1 MTIEHNASGANANGN
16 TAGNGAA
23 SEHTPEG
30 VGRVGC
36 PPGQEANVDEFYF
49 WVAPGQLVE
58 QTQIVRVPTVMG
70 GVEVEVFGVVE
81 QVYRRSTISSMHMEL
96 AAHDGDP
103 IADDSMLD
111 RDGVTYA
118 QVRVVNAFPPRLS
131 PPIEGSTVYSCGARD
146 AERAYE
152 MDTYSAERGICVGLI
167 RNGGDSTAGRA
178 FLDSDFLLGAQSG
191 HLNVNGAA
199 GSGTKSS
206 FLTIAASQTI
216 HAVQANAAGA
226 VGTGKAPRIKAIIF
240 NVKGF
245 DLFSLDRWSTK
256 FNEDDLAVWRE
267 MGVTSPDIFRSIAY
281 YAPET
286 GQRSGTPMPI
296 VTGRPGDA
304 RPYSWSL
311 RDIIDFGLFDLL
323 FSEETRANDNIVTL
337 INWLHHRL
345 SVGRSKSLSL
355 HERLGEAPDPR
366 MAARRQLTDTLDRG
380 FNSKND
386 LDNTAGDGSGKP
398 VVTFQDLLDFI
409 EAKAQPDARDVND
422 ESLRTMSN
430 STIQALWR
438 RLARVLGPTS
448 GLLRRDDVDGAP
460 IALATAEEDI
470 SVIDI
475 QSIQDSHLQRFVIA
489 SVLQQLVQWRSGPHA
504 AQYETF
510 LVVIDELNRYAPRG
524 ASDSITKLF
533 EYVASQMRSRGI
545 ILFGGQQQGS
555 RVSEVV
561 IENSQTRA
569 LGRSGGQELADSIW
583 RGFSE
588 GDRKLALRL
597 GPDEKVIV
605 APNFREALHVKVPR
619 PPWAMRPEEATDQ
632 PPACLAD
639 AAVAPGVA
647 AGKAAISDAG
657 RAAAS
662 SMEL

>member
-1 MTIEHNASGANANGN
+1 MTNN
-16 TAGNGAA
+16 T
-23 SEHTPEG
+23 ETHPTPTG
-30 VGRVGC
+30 LGRIGC

-70 GVEVEVFGVVE
+70 GTAVELFGVVE
-81 QVYRRSTISSMHMEL
+81 QVYRRSTISTMHMEL

-103 IADDSMLD
+103 VADDLMLD

-118 QVRVVNAFPPRLS
+118 KARVVNAFPPKLA
-131 PPIEGSTVYSCGARD
+131 PPVEGSTVFMCEQHD

-152 MDTYSAERGICVGLI
+152 MDAYAEERGVAVGLI

-178 FLDSDFLLGAQSG
+178 FLDQDFLLGAQSG

-206 FLTIAASQTI
+206 FLTMATYQTI
-216 HAVQANAAGA
+216 NAVKKRA
-226 VGTGKAPRIKAIIF
+226 VGMTGTGQAPRIKAVIF

-245 DLFSLDRWSTK
+245 DLFWLDRWSTK
-256 FNEDDLAVWRE
+256 FTEEDLAVWQE
-267 MGVTSPDIFRSIAY
+267 MGVASPDIFRSIAY

-286 GQRSGTPMPI
+286 AQRSGNAIPTA
-296 VTGRPGDA
+296 TERPGDV

-311 RDIIDFGLFDLL
+311 KDIIDFGLFDLL
-323 FSEETRANDNIVTL
+323 FSEETRANDNLVTL
-337 INWLHHRL
+337 INYLSHRL
-345 SVGRSKSLSL
+345 SIGRTKAMGLE
-355 HERLGEAPDPR
+355 ERLGGQTPPNLL
-366 MAARRQLTDTLDRG
+366 ARRQLTGTIDRAFDG
-380 FNSKND
+380 KNA
-386 LDNTAGDGSGKP
+386 LN
-398 VVTFQDLLDFI
+398 VHNFQSLLDYI
-409 EAKAQPDARDVND
+409 EAKAQPEGKDLDD
-422 ESLRTMSN
+422 DSLRTMSN

-438 RLARVLGPTS
+438 RLARVVGHNS
-448 GLLRRDDVDGAP
+448 GLLRRDDSDGQP
-460 IALATAEEDI
+460 LALATMEEDVA
-470 SVIDI
+470 VIDI
-475 QSIQDSHLQRFVIA
+475 QSIQDAHLQRFVIA
-489 SVLQQLVQWRSGPHA
+489 TVLNQLVQWRSGPHA
-504 AQYETF
+504 ARHETF

-524 ASDSITKLF
+524 ASDPITKLF

-545 ILFGGQQQGS
+545 ILFGAQQQGS

-561 IENSQTRA
+561 IENSQTRV

-619 PPWAMRPEEATDQ
+619 PPWAMRPEEASPN
-632 PPACLAD
+632 PPACLQNATT
-639 AAVAPGVA
+639 APGVDA
-647 AGKAAISDAG
+647 AKATPSEAARK
-657 RAAAS
+657 RAQS
-662 SMEL
+662 LEM

>member
-1 MTIEHNASGANANGN
+1 MTTVNGHKP
-16 TAGNGAA
+16 AA
-23 SEHTPEG
+23 QPEPQP
-30 VGRVGC
+30 VGRIGF
-36 PPGQEANVDEFYF
+36 PLGQEANVDEFYF

-70 GVEVEVFGVVE
+70 GTEVELFGVVE

-103 IADDSMLD
+103 VADDLMLD

-118 QVRVVNAFPPRLS
+118 KARVVNAFPPKLA
-131 PPIEGSTVYSCGARD
+131 PPIEGSTVFSCGERD

-152 MDTYSAERGICVGLI
+152 IDQYADERGVCVGLI

-178 FLDSDFLLGAQSG
+178 FLDQDFLLGAQSG

-206 FLTIAASQTI
+206 FLTLATSQTI
-216 HAVQANAAGA
+216 NAVKTRAAGM
-226 VGTGKAPRIKAIIF
+226 VGTGQAPRIKAIIF

-245 DLFSLDRWSTK
+245 DLFWLDRWSNK
-256 FNEDDLAVWRE
+256 FTEGDLRTWRQ
-267 MGVTSPDIFRSIAY
+267 MGVASPDIFRSIAY

-286 GQRSGTPMPI
+286 SQRSGAPMPI
-296 VTGRPGDA
+296 TTERPGDVK
-304 RPYSWSL
+304 PYSWSL
-311 RDIIDFGLFDLL
+311 KDIIDFGLFDLL

-337 INWLHHRL
+337 INWLSHRL
-345 SVGRSKSLSL
+345 SVGRTKAQSLE
-355 HERLGEAPDPR
+355 ERLGGAPDAR
-366 MAARRQLTDTLDRG
+366 VTARRQLTDSLERA

-386 LDNTAGDGSGKP
+386 LDGGNP
-398 VVTFQDLLDFI
+398 VLNFQNLLDYI
-409 EAKAQPDARDVND
+409 EMKAQPESKDLDD
-422 ESLRTMSN
+422 DSLRSMSN

-448 GLLRRDDVDGAP
+448 GLLRRDDIEGAP
-460 IALATAEEDI
+460 LSLATMQEDV

-475 QSIQDSHLQRFVIA
+475 QSIHDAHLQRFVIA
-489 SVLQQLVQWRSGPHA
+489 AALNQLVQWRSGPHA
-504 AQYETF
+504 ARHETF

-524 ASDSITKLF
+524 ASDAITKLF

-545 ILFGGQQQGS
+545 ILFGAQQQGS
-555 RVSEVV
+555 RVSDVV
-561 IENSQTRA
+561 IENSQTRV

-597 GPDEKVIV
+597 SPDEKVIV

-619 PPWAMRPEEATDQ
+619 PPWAMRPEEATDV
-632 PPACLAD
+632 PPACIAD
-639 AAVAPGVA
+639 AARAPGVD
-647 AGKAAISDAG
+647 AGKATPSAEG
-657 RAAAS
+657 KRRAQS
-662 SMEL
+662 LEM

>member
-1 MTIEHNASGANANGN
+1 MATMIDSTVG
-16 TAGNGAA
+16 TSAA
-23 SEHTPEG
+23 EPQA
-30 VGRVGC
+30 VGRIGC
-36 PPGQEANVDEFYF
+36 PLGQEANVDEFYF

-70 GVEVEVFGVVE
+70 GTEVELFGVIE

-103 IADDSMLD
+103 IADDLMLD

-118 QVRVVNAFPPRLS
+118 KARVVNAFPPKLA
-131 PPIEGSTVYSCGARD
+131 PPIEGSTVYSCGEHD

-152 MDTYSAERGICVGLI
+152 IDQYADERGVCVGLI

-178 FLDSDFLLGAQSG
+178 FLDQDFLLGAQSG

-206 FLTIAASQTI
+206 FLTMATSQTI
-216 HAVQANAAGA
+216 NAVKTRAAGM
-226 VGTGKAPRIKAIIF
+226 VGTGQAPRIKAIIF

-245 DLFSLDRWSTK
+245 DLFWLDRWSTK
-256 FNEDDLAVWRE
+256 FTQDDLETWQR
-267 MGVTSPDIFRSIAY
+267 MGVDSPDIFRSIAY

-286 GQRSGTPMPI
+286 SQRSGAPMPI
-296 VTGRPGDA
+296 TTERPGDVK
-304 RPYSWSL
+304 PYSWSL
-311 RDIIDFGLFDLL
+311 KDIIDFGLFDLL

-337 INWLHHRL
+337 INWLSHRL
-345 SVGRSKSLSL
+345 SVGRTKAQSLE
-355 HERLGEAPDPR
+355 ERLGGAPDAR
-366 MAARRQLTDTLDRG
+366 VAARRQLTDSLERA

-386 LDNTAGDGSGKP
+386 LNSGNA
-398 VVTFQDLLDFI
+398 VLNFQNLLDYI
-409 EAKAQPDARDVND
+409 EMKAQPESKDLDD
-422 ESLRTMSN
+422 DSLRSMSN

-448 GLLRRDDVDGAP
+448 GLLRRDDVEGSP
-460 IALATAEEDI
+460 LSLATMQEDV

-475 QSIQDSHLQRFVIA
+475 QSIHDAHLQRFVIA
-489 SVLQQLVQWRSGPHA
+489 SALNQLVQWRSGPHA
-504 AQYETF
+504 ARHETF

-545 ILFGGQQQGS
+545 ILFGAQQQGS
-555 RVSEVV
+555 RVSDVV
-561 IENSQTRA
+561 IENSQTRV

-597 GPDEKVIV
+597 SPDEKVVV

-619 PPWAMRPEEATDQ
+619 PPWAMRPEEATDV
-632 PPACLAD
+632 PPACIAD
-639 AAVAPGVA
+639 AKRAPGVD
-647 AGKAAISDAG
+647 AGKATPSADG
-657 RAAAS
+657 KRRAQS
-662 SMEL
+662 LEM

>member
-1 MTIEHNASGANANGN
+1 MIDPASTIS
-16 TAGNGAA
+16 TSAA
-23 SEHTPEG
+23 EPQA
-30 VGRVGC
+30 VGRIGC
-36 PPGQEANVDEFYF
+36 PLGQEANVDEFYF

-70 GVEVEVFGVVE
+70 GTEVELFGVIE

-103 IADDSMLD
+103 VADDLMLD

-118 QVRVVNAFPPRLS
+118 KARVVNAFPPKLA
-131 PPIEGSTVYSCGARD
+131 PPIEGSTVYSCGEHD

-152 MDTYSAERGICVGLI
+152 IDQYADERGVCVGLI

-178 FLDSDFLLGAQSG
+178 FLDQDFLLGAQSG

-206 FLTIAASQTI
+206 FLTLATSQTI
-216 HAVQANAAGA
+216 NAVKTRAAGM
-226 VGTGKAPRIKAIIF
+226 VGTGQAPRIKAIIF

-245 DLFSLDRWSTK
+245 DLFWLDRWSTK
-256 FNEDDLAVWRE
+256 FTKDDLETWQR
-267 MGVTSPDIFRSIAY
+267 MGVASPDIFRSIAY

-286 GQRSGTPMPI
+286 SQRSGAPMPI
-296 VTGRPGDA
+296 TTERPGDVK
-304 RPYSWSL
+304 PYSWSL
-311 RDIIDFGLFDLL
+311 KDIIDFGLFDLL

-337 INWLHHRL
+337 INWLSHRL
-345 SVGRSKSLSL
+345 SVGRTKAQSLE
-355 HERLGEAPDPR
+355 ERLGGTPDAR
-366 MAARRQLTDTLDRG
+366 VAARRQLTDSLERA

-386 LDNTAGDGSGKP
+386 LNGGNA
-398 VVTFQDLLDFI
+398 VLNFQNLLDYI
-409 EAKAQPDARDVND
+409 EMKAQPESKDLDD
-422 ESLRTMSN
+422 DSLRSMSN

-448 GLLRRDDVDGAP
+448 GLLRRDDIEGSP
-460 IALATAEEDI
+460 LSLATMQEDV

-475 QSIQDSHLQRFVIA
+475 QSIHDAHLQRFVIA
-489 SVLQQLVQWRSGPHA
+489 AALNQLVQWRSGPHA
-504 AQYETF
+504 ARHETF

-545 ILFGGQQQGS
+545 ILFGAQQQGS
-555 RVSEVV
+555 RVSDVV
-561 IENSQTRA
+561 IENSQTRV

-597 GPDEKVIV
+597 SPDEKVVV

-619 PPWAMRPEEATDQ
+619 PPWAMRPEEATDV
-632 PPACLAD
+632 PPACITD
-639 AAVAPGVA
+639 AKRAPGVE
-647 AGKAAISDAG
+647 AGKATPSADG
-657 RAAAS
+657 KRRAQS
-662 SMEL
+662 LEM

>member
-1 MTIEHNASGANANGN
+1 MTLSTNGLLAEN
-16 TAGNGAA
+16 DATAGNVPLPAKNDADEGV
-23 SEHTPEG
+23 G

-36 PPGQEANVDEFYF
+36 PMGQEANVDEFYF

-58 QTQIVRVPTVMG
+58 QTQIVRVPTIMG
-70 GVEVEVFGVVE
+70 GTEVELFGVVE

-103 IADDSMLD
+103 IADDLMLD

-118 QVRVVNAFPPRLS
+118 KARVVNAFPPKLA
-131 PPIEGSTVYSCGARD
+131 PPVEGSTVFQCGEHD

-152 MDTYSAERGICVGLI
+152 IDKYAGERGVCIGLI

-178 FLDSDFLLGAQSG
+178 FLDEDFLLGTQSG

-206 FLTIAASQTI
+206 FLTIATAQTI
-216 HAVQANAAGA
+216 NAVKSRA
-226 VGTGKAPRIKAIIF
+226 VGLVGSGQKPRIKAIIF

-245 DLFSLDRWSTK
+245 DLFWLDRWSTK
-256 FNEDDLAVWRE
+256 FTEEDLASWRE
-267 MGVTSPDIFRSIAY
+267 MGVDKPDIFRSIAY

-286 GQRSGTPMPI
+286 SVRSGSPLPI
-296 VTGRPGDA
+296 TTERPGDV

-311 RDIIDFGLFDLL
+311 KDIIDFGLFDLL
-323 FSEETRANDNIVTL
+323 FSEETRANDNLVTL
-337 INWLHHRL
+337 INWLSHRL
-345 SVGRSKSLSL
+345 SVGRTKALSL
-355 HERLGEAPDPR
+355 DERLGGAPDAR
-366 MAARRQLTDTLDRG
+366 QAARRQLTAAQERG

-386 LDNTAGDGSGKP
+386 LASGNP
-398 VVTFQDLLDFI
+398 VVTFQELLDYI
-409 EAKAQPDARDVND
+409 EFKAQPDSKDVDD
-422 ESLRTMSN
+422 ESLRSMSN

-448 GLLRRDDVDGAP
+448 GLLRREDIEGAP
-460 IALATAEEDI
+460 LSLATMEEDVA
-470 SVIDI
+470 VIDI
-475 QSIQDSHLQRFVIA
+475 QSIQDAHLQRFVIA
-489 SVLQQLVQWRSGPHA
+489 AALNQLVGWRSGPHA
-504 AQYETF
+504 ARHETF

-524 ASDSITKLF
+524 ASDAITKLF

-561 IENSQTRA
+561 IENSQTRV

-588 GDRKLALRL
+588 GDRKLAMRL
-597 GPDEKVIV
+597 GPEEKVIV

-619 PPWAMRPEEATDQ
+619 PPWAMRPEEAQDM
-632 PPACLAD
+632 PPACLTGAD
-639 AAVAPGVA
+639 RAPGVDA
-647 AGKAAISDAG
+647 ARATPSDAA
-657 RAAAS
+657 RKKAQS
-662 SMEL
+662 LEM

>member
-1 MTIEHNASGANANGN
+1 MTTVNGHKP
-16 TAGNGAA
+16 AA
-23 SEHTPEG
+23 QPEPQP
-30 VGRVGC
+30 VGRIGC
-36 PPGQEANVDEFYF
+36 PLGQEANVDEFYF

-70 GVEVEVFGVVE
+70 GTEVELFGVVE

-103 IADDSMLD
+103 VADDLMLD

-118 QVRVVNAFPPRLS
+118 KARVVNAFPPKLA
-131 PPIEGSTVYSCGARD
+131 PPIEGSTVFSCGERD

-152 MDTYSAERGICVGLI
+152 IDQYADERGVCVGLI

-178 FLDSDFLLGAQSG
+178 FLDQDFLLGAQSG

-206 FLTIAASQTI
+206 FLTLATSQTI
-216 HAVQANAAGA
+216 NAVKTRAAGM
-226 VGTGKAPRIKAIIF
+226 VGTGQAPRIKAIIF

-245 DLFSLDRWSTK
+245 DLFWLDRWSNK
-256 FNEDDLAVWRE
+256 FTEGDLRTWRQ
-267 MGVTSPDIFRSIAY
+267 MGVASPDIFRSIAY

-286 GQRSGTPMPI
+286 SQRSGAPMPI
-296 VTGRPGDA
+296 TTERPGDVK
-304 RPYSWSL
+304 PYSWSL
-311 RDIIDFGLFDLL
+311 KDIIDFGLFDLL

-337 INWLHHRL
+337 INWLSHRL
-345 SVGRSKSLSL
+345 SVGRTKAQSLE
-355 HERLGEAPDPR
+355 ERLGGAPDAR
-366 MAARRQLTDTLDRG
+366 VTARRQLTDSLERA

-386 LDNTAGDGSGKP
+386 LDGGNP
-398 VVTFQDLLDFI
+398 VLNFQNLLDYI
-409 EAKAQPDARDVND
+409 EMKAQPESKDLDD
-422 ESLRTMSN
+422 DSLRSMSN

-448 GLLRRDDVDGAP
+448 GLLRRDDIEGAP
-460 IALATAEEDI
+460 LSLATMQEDV

-475 QSIQDSHLQRFVIA
+475 QSIHDAHLQRFVIA
-489 SVLQQLVQWRSGPHA
+489 AALNQLVQWRSGPHA
-504 AQYETF
+504 ARHETF

-524 ASDSITKLF
+524 ASDAITKLF

-545 ILFGGQQQGS
+545 ILFGAQQQGS
-555 RVSEVV
+555 RVSDVV
-561 IENSQTRA
+561 IENSQTRV

-597 GPDEKVIV
+597 SPDEKVIV

-619 PPWAMRPEEATDQ
+619 PPWAMRPEEATDV
-632 PPACLAD
+632 PPACIAD
-639 AAVAPGVA
+639 AARAPGVD
-647 AGKAAISDAG
+647 AGKATPSAEG
-657 RAAAS
+657 KRRAQS
-662 SMEL
+662 LEM

>member
-1 MTIEHNASGANANGN
+1 MTTSTNGTVGSGG
-16 TAGNGAA
+16 
-23 SEHTPEG
+23 SVIEHTPAG

-58 QTQIVRVPTVMG
+58 QTQIVRVPTIMG

-103 IADDSMLD
+103 IADDLMLD

-131 PPIEGSTVYSCGARD
+131 PPIEGSTVFSCGAHD

-216 HAVQANAAGA
+216 NAVKANAAGA

-267 MGVTSPDIFRSIAY
+267 MGVAKPDIFRSIAY

-286 GQRSGTPMPI
+286 NQRSGTPMPI
-296 VTGRPGDA
+296 QTGRMGDV

-323 FSEETRANDNIVTL
+323 FSEETRANDNLVTL

-355 HERLGEAPDPR
+355 HERLGEAPDPHT
-366 MAARRQLTDTLDRG
+366 AARRQLTDTLDRG

-448 GLLRRDDVDGAP
+448 GLLRREDVDGAP

-475 QSIQDSHLQRFVIA
+475 QSIQDAHLQRFVIA

-504 AQYETF
+504 AQHETF

-524 ASDSITKLF
+524 ASDAITKLF

-619 PPWAMRPEEATDQ
+619 PPWAMRPEEASDQ
-632 PPACLAD
+632 PPACLD
-639 AAVAPGVA
+639 EAAPAPGIA
-647 AGKAAISDAG
+647 AGKATISDQG
-657 RAAAS
+657 RARAS
-662 SMEL
+662 SLEM

>member
-1 MTIEHNASGANANGN
+1 MIDSTNS
-16 TAGNGAA
+16 TSAA
-23 SEHTPEG
+23 EPQP
-30 VGRVGC
+30 VGRIGC
-36 PPGQEANVDEFYF
+36 PLGQEANVDEFYF

-70 GVEVEVFGVVE
+70 GTAVELFGVIE

-103 IADDSMLD
+103 VADDLMLD

-118 QVRVVNAFPPRLS
+118 KARVVNAFPPKLA
-131 PPIEGSTVYSCGARD
+131 PPIEGSTVYSCGEHD

-152 MDTYSAERGICVGLI
+152 IDQYADERGVCVGLI

-178 FLDSDFLLGAQSG
+178 FLDQDFLLGAQSG

-206 FLTIAASQTI
+206 FLTLATSQTI
-216 HAVQANAAGA
+216 NAVKTRAAGM
-226 VGTGKAPRIKAIIF
+226 VGTGQAPRIKAIIF

-245 DLFSLDRWSTK
+245 DLFWLDRWSTK
-256 FNEDDLAVWRE
+256 FTQDDLDTWQR
-267 MGVTSPDIFRSIAY
+267 MGVASPDIFRSIAY

-286 GQRSGTPMPI
+286 SQRSGAPMPI
-296 VTGRPGDA
+296 TTERPGDVK
-304 RPYSWSL
+304 PYSWSL
-311 RDIIDFGLFDLL
+311 KDIIDFGLFDLL

-337 INWLHHRL
+337 INWLSHRL
-345 SVGRSKSLSL
+345 SVGRTKAQSLE
-355 HERLGEAPDPR
+355 ERLGGAPDAR
-366 MAARRQLTDTLDRG
+366 VAARRQLTDSLERA

-386 LDNTAGDGSGKP
+386 LNGGNA
-398 VVTFQDLLDFI
+398 VLNFQNLLDYI
-409 EAKAQPDARDVND
+409 EMKAQPESKDLDD
-422 ESLRTMSN
+422 DSLRSMSN

-448 GLLRRDDVDGAP
+448 GLLRRDDVDGSP
-460 IALATAEEDI
+460 LSLATMKEDV

-475 QSIQDSHLQRFVIA
+475 QSIHDAHLQRFVIA
-489 SVLQQLVQWRSGPHA
+489 SALNQLVQWRSGPHA
-504 AQYETF
+504 ARHETF

-545 ILFGGQQQGS
+545 ILFGAQQQGS
-555 RVSEVV
+555 RVSDVV
-561 IENSQTRA
+561 IENSQTRV

-597 GPDEKVIV
+597 SPDEKVVV

-619 PPWAMRPEEATDQ
+619 PPWAMRPEEATDV
-632 PPACLAD
+632 PPACIAD
-639 AAVAPGVA
+639 AKRAPGVD
-647 AGKAAISDAG
+647 AGKATPSADGKRKAQSLE
-657 RAAAS
+657 
-662 SMEL
+662 M

>member
-1 MTIEHNASGANANGN
+1 MIDATKRE
-16 TAGNGAA
+16 
-23 SEHTPEG
+23 PEAEPDPQP
-30 VGRVGC
+30 VGRIGC
-36 PPGQEANVDEFYF
+36 PLGQEANVDEFYF

-70 GVEVEVFGVVE
+70 GTEVELFGVVE

-103 IADDSMLD
+103 VADDLMLD

-118 QVRVVNAFPPRLS
+118 KARVVNAFPPKLA
-131 PPIEGSTVYSCGARD
+131 PPIEGSTVFSCGEHD

-152 MDTYSAERGICVGLI
+152 IDQYADERGVCVGLI

-178 FLDSDFLLGAQSG
+178 FLDQDFLLGAQSG

-206 FLTIAASQTI
+206 FLTLATSQTI
-216 HAVQANAAGA
+216 NAVKTRAAGMT
-226 VGTGKAPRIKAIIF
+226 GTGQAPRIKAIIF

-245 DLFSLDRWSTK
+245 DLFWLDRWSNK
-256 FNEDDLAVWRE
+256 FTQDDLDTWRK
-267 MGVTSPDIFRSIAY
+267 MGVASPDIFRSIAY

-286 GQRSGTPMPI
+286 SQRSGAAMPI
-296 VTGRPGDA
+296 TTERPGDVK
-304 RPYSWSL
+304 PYSWSL
-311 RDIIDFGLFDLL
+311 KDIIDFGLFDLL

-337 INWLHHRL
+337 INWLSHRL
-345 SVGRSKSLSL
+345 SVGRTKAQSLE
-355 HERLGEAPDPR
+355 ERLGGAPDAR
-366 MAARRQLTDTLDRG
+366 VAARRQLTDSLERA

-386 LDNTAGDGSGKP
+386 LNGGNP
-398 VVTFQDLLDFI
+398 VVTFQHLLDYI
-409 EAKAQPDARDVND
+409 EMKAQPESKDLDD
-422 ESLRTMSN
+422 DSLRSMSN

-438 RLARVLGPTS
+438 RLARVLAPTS
-448 GLLRRDDVDGAP
+448 GLLRRDDIEGAP
-460 IALATAEEDI
+460 LSLATMQEDV

-475 QSIQDSHLQRFVIA
+475 QSIHDAHLQRFVIA
-489 SVLQQLVQWRSGPHA
+489 AALNQLVQWRSGPHA
-504 AQYETF
+504 ARHETF

-524 ASDSITKLF
+524 ASDAITKLF

-545 ILFGGQQQGS
+545 ILFGAQQQGS
-555 RVSEVV
+555 RVSDVV
-561 IENSQTRA
+561 IENSQTRV

-597 GPDEKVIV
+597 APDEKVIV

-619 PPWAMRPEEATDQ
+619 PPWAMRPEEATDT
-632 PPACLAD
+632 PPARMAD
-639 AAVAPGVA
+639 AERAPGVD
-647 AGKAAISDAG
+647 AGKATPSAEGKRKAQSLE
-657 RAAAS
+657 
-662 SMEL
+662 M